1 MVVEEKEMKTLFNM
15 NEYWRRIDGRVFHIP
30 LIYTGEKIQVEMNR
44 EMRIAIPPVKV
55 AILLKKGHDSLL
67 WLWRKRK

>member
-15 NEYWRRIDGRVFHIP
+15 NEYWRRVDGQIFHIP
-30 LIYTGEKIQVEMNR
+30 LIYTGGKMQAKMNR
-44 EMRIAIPPVKV
+44 EMRIAIPPEKV
-55 AILLKKGHDSLL
+55 RRILKKGQDSLL